1 MNAKDVIR
9 NLFRFNDNVLH
20 DYLKDLN
27 DADLL
32 IRVVPGANHIAW
44 QLGHLIKS
52 EASLGKYIPGATA
65 FELPP
70 DFASTYTA
78 ETSKT
83 DEEIGY
89 MSKAEYLDLYKKV
102 RANSLRN
109 LDAFPEARLDD
120 PIEGRIAAIA
130 PNVGAMFSLIA
141 NHPMMHLG
149 QFAVVRRKL
158 GKPVVI

>member
-1 MNAKDVIR
+1 MTAKDVIR
-9 NLFRFNDNVLH
+9 NLFRFSDNVLN
-20 DYLKDLN
+20 DYLKDLG

-52 EASLGKYIPGATA
+52 EAGLGKYIPGTPEFA
-65 FELPP
+65 LPAG
-70 DFASTYTA
+70 FGETYTA

-83 DEEIGY
+83 DQEIGY
-89 MSKAEYLDLYKKV
+89 LTKAEYLDLYKKV
-102 RANSLRN
+102 RAHSVKN
-109 LDAFPEARLDD
+109 LDAYPEADLDK
-120 PIEGRIAAIA
+120 PIEGRISAIA
-130 PNVGAMFSLIA
+130 PTVGAMFALVA

-158 GKPVVI
+158 GKPVMI